1 MVTARAAYRTA
12 RAQLVQAGVED
23 AAFDAVQLCRIAGAP
38 DPQLAPD
45 APLTPEQQRRVQ
57 ALTARRAAREPLQ
70 YLAGEW
76 DFLDF
81 TVAVGPGVLIPRADT
96 ECVAELAIAAARKKQ
111 APAVLDLCSGTGV
124 LALAVALHVPGAA
137 VTALEVSGAAFAYLA
152 QNNARYQNPLA
163 LVQAD
168 VFTWA
173 PGENAWDVVVSNPPY
188 VTEEEYRALAPEL
201 LAEPKLALT
210 APHEGLAFYEHIAPA
225 CYPAL
230 RSGGALV
237 LEIGD
242 TQGPAVAALCRA
254 AGYADV
260 QVHRDLAGN
269 PRAVTAR
276 KPSAFPPAL
285 KKEEGSA

>member
-1 MVTARAAYRTA
+1 MVTARAAFLAA
-12 RAQLVQAGVED
+12 REQLEKAGIED
-23 AAFDAVQLCRIAGAP
+23 AAFDAAQLCRIAGAP
-38 DPQLAPD
+38 APQLDPD
-45 APLTPEQQRRVQ
+45 AVLTAGQQQRLQ
-57 ALTARRAAREPLQ
+57 ALTARRAAHEPLQ

-76 DFLDF
+76 DFFDF
-81 TVAVGPGVLIPRADT
+81 TVAVGPGVLIPRADS
-96 ECVAELAIAAARKKQ
+96 ECVAELAIAAAREKP
-111 APAVLDLCSGTGV
+111 APTVLDLCSGTGA
-124 LALAVALHVPGAA
+124 LALAVALHVPAAA
-137 VTALEVSGAAFAYLA
+137 VTALEVSGAAFAYLE
-152 QNNARYQNPLA
+152 QNNARYGAPLA

-210 APHEGLAFYEHIAPA
+210 APQEGLAFYQHIAPA
-225 CYPAL
+225 YWPAL
-230 RSGGALV
+230 RPGGALV

-254 AGYADV
+254 AGYMDV

-276 KPSAFPPAL
+276 KPSALRGPWR
-285 KKEEGSA
+285 

>member
-1 MVTARAAYRTA
+1 MVTARAAYLAVKQQLTA
-12 RAQLVQAGVED
+12 AGVPD
-23 AAFDAVQLCRIAGAP
+23 AAFDAVQLCGIAGAP
-38 DPQLAPD
+38 DPRVFPD
-45 APLTPEQQRRVQ
+45 APLDGQQQRRLA
-57 ALTARRAAREPLQ
+57 ALAARRAAREPLQ

-81 TVAVGPGVLIPRADT
+81 TLAVGPGVLIPRADS
-96 ECVAELAIAAARKKQ
+96 ECVAELAIAAAREKP
-111 APAVLDLCSGTGV
+111 APRVLDLCSGSGA

-137 VTALEVSGAAFAYLA
+137 VTALEVSGAALAYLE
-152 QNNARYQNPLA
+152 QNNARHGGPLA

-168 VFTWA
+168 VFTWQ

-210 APHEGLAFYEHIAPA
+210 APRGGLAFYEHIAPA
-225 CYPAL
+225 YYPAL
-230 RSGGALV
+230 RPGGALV
-237 LEIGD
+237 FEIGE

-254 AGYADV
+254 AGYGAV
-260 QVHRDLAGN
+260 AVHRDAAGN

-276 KPSAFPPAL
+276 KIAI
-285 KKEEGSA
+285 